1 MVFCPSFVLLKG
13 ALPCLSAQGRYTYS
27 LWVPH
32 LVEPEFYRRD
42 CLWIDQNRKQLRL
55 PAPTYIDLVMSW
67 VQGLVEDES
76 IFPTKSGE

>member
-1 MVFCPSFVLLKG
+1 MSNTIV
-13 ALPCLSAQGRYTYS
+13 SAYS
-27 LWVPH
+27 
-32 LVEPEFYRRD
+32 RD

-67 VQGLVEDES
+67 VQGLVEDDA